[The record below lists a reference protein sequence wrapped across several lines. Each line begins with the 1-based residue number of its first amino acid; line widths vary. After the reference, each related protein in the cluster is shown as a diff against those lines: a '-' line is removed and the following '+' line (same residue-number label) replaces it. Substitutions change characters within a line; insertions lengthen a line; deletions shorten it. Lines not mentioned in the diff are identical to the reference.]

1 MASPFRIFCLNRSK
15 LTGTSPDLEVLG
27 RFLTTARH
35 NLIFYH
41 LPLIEGPQARTFDS
55 RDVDEYILAPG
66 FRLDEPVTLSRI
78 ESLHGALSHLSSPD
92 CRWRSL
98 HRYLPSPKPDTID
111 VREDVDKVRLSC
123 TLIAQIALGVFI
135 GGDALALLATGF
147 LNSRQKK

>member
-1 MASPFRIFCLNRSK
+1 MRCCSETFSILVSLGVKSWSCWLARERLWLSPSATSRADGGGRSCRNGFAFPDLFPDRSK

-78 ESLHGALSHLSSPD
+78 EPLHGALSHLSSP
-92 CRWRSL
+92 
-98 HRYLPSPKPDTID
+98 
-111 VREDVDKVRLSC
+111 
-123 TLIAQIALGVFI
+123 
-135 GGDALALLATGF
+135 
-147 LNSRQKK
+147 